1 MRRISVSLLVALVFP
16 ALATG
21 AARDT
26 KLALVAYSTR
36 REAYGQLIP
45 AFQKTEAGSGPDRLR
60 AADAPEDVQPIVD
73 LVALS
78 H

>member
-26 KLALVAYSTR
+26 KLALVAYSTP

-45 AFQKTEAGSGPDRLR
+45 AFQKTELDPG
-60 AADAPEDVQPIVD
+60 QIVY
-73 LVALS
+73 VRPMRQKTFS
-78 H
+78 PSST